1 MTLTLEAPVA
11 SAVYQQIPLAQIAP
25 SPHQARKD
33 FDPAALQGL
42 ADSMKAERLLEP
54 VLVRQV
60 GDSFELISGE
70 RRFRAA
76 KLLGWTTIEAKVI
89 QTVSE
94 AEAAAKGMVEN
105 LQRADLNPIEEAQG
119 FQALNQLDPDY
130 WDQPKIAKISG
141 RSQEYIS
148 LSLKL
153 LGLAPEVAE
162 SIRRRILSRSHGL
175 ENI

>member
-42 ADSMKAERLLEP
+42 ADSMKAEGLLEP

-76 KLLGWTTIEAKVI
+76 KLLGWTTIGAKVI

-105 LQRADLNPIEEAQG
+105 LQRADLNPIEEP
-119 FQALNQLDPDY
+119 QAGSRYASSRHP
-130 WDQPKIAKISG
+130 G
-141 RSQEYIS
+141 R
-148 LSLKL
+148 
-153 LGLAPEVAE
+153 P
-162 SIRRRILSRSHGL
+162 
-175 ENI
+175 